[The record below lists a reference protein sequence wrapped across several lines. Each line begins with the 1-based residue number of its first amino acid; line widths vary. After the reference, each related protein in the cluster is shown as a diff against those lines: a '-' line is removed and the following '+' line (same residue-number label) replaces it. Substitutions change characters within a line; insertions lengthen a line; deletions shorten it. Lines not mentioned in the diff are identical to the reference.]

1 MSKEMRKETYVYR
14 EISIIQKKLNDK
26 FSKKK
31 KTFFDYM
38 TNKMQH

>member
-14 EISIIQKKLNDK
+14 EISIIQKKKLNDK

-31 KTFFDYM
+31 KNIFRLYDE
-38 TNKMQH
+38 